1 LYKLDRRIPLGFGSL
16 GTLRRK
22 FTLIFEQPYL
32 LEEAFDSLIRNA
44 SNEESN
50 RKRHEIESERDALFA
65 SGDLSDL
72 DLERTANEHNKDLN
86 ADLCNG

>member
-16 GTLRRK
+16 ETHRRK
-22 FTLIFEQPYL
+22 FALIFEQPYL
-32 LEEAFDSLIRNA
+32 LEKAFDSLIRNA

-50 RKRHEIESERDALFA
+50 RKRHGIESERDAPFA

-72 DLERTANEHNKDLN
+72 ERMAANEHNKDLN